1 LNYSTPRNLSLGS
14 SLYTEGRLKKKIT
27 QTIAQLDVMSM
38 VWTYQKWMA
47 SGDKQVDMMRMSVAG
62 TFFAR
67 NGNVNVSDNGLIA
80 LS

>member
-80 LS
+80 LG